1 MTPLGPVCAKK
12 CWEETSSNCCGT
24 ETQFL
29 VFLNSFLYFIV
40 AEEISTGVTGRCAVA
55 CAMRRAILKSYIRS
69 AGLLLLVFAPVS
81 SMQCLYAQTIS
92 PAPNVARPPLH
103 DKRASALD
111 LEVAGD
117 LAGVP
122 PGTTRY
128 LRREDLLALPQVSYT
143 VTDDANFKG
152 PTQVS
157 GVSLE
162 ELAQL
167 FSTDP
172 QADLVVAICDDLYR
186 AHYSR
191 SYITAHAP
199 LLALIINGEPP
210 DDWPKAVDSN
220 GISMGPYLI
229 SHPVFTSRSKVLS
242 QPEEPQIPW
251 GVIRLEFRNEE
262 KVFGVIAPRGPDAKE
277 PAVQDGYHI
286 AQQNCFRCHNMGEDG
301 GQKAGRPWLVLAT
314 WANASPE
321 YFAAYVR
328 DPKSKN
334 PRAQMPGN
342 SNYDDATSHALIS
355 YFRTFVAEGKQ

>member
-1 MTPLGPVCAKK
+1 MTPLGPMCAKK
-12 CWEETSSNCCGT
+12 CCEETSSNCRVT

-29 VFLNSFLYFIV
+29 VFLNSFLYFI
-40 AEEISTGVTGRCAVA
+40 ADGKISTGIDERCELA
-55 CAMRRAILKSYIRS
+55 CAMRQTIREAYIGK
-69 AGLLLLVFAPVS
+69 AGLFFLVLAFG
-81 SMQCLYAQTIS
+81 SMHYLYAQTKS
-92 PAPNVARPPLH
+92 PAANVSRVLLH
-103 DKRASALD
+103 EKRASVLD
-111 LEVAGD
+111 LGVSGD

-122 PGTTRY
+122 AGAIRY
-128 LRREDLLALPQVSYT
+128 LRREDLLSLPQVSYT

-162 ELAQL
+162 ELVQR
-167 FSTDP
+167 FSQHP
-172 QADLVVAICDDLYR
+172 QADLVVAICEDLYR

-199 LLALIINGEPP
+199 LLVLLIDGKDPQ
-210 DDWPKAVDSN
+210 DWPKYS
-220 GISMGPYLI
+220 GGQSMGPYLI

-251 GVIRLEFRNEE
+251 GVIRLEFRNEK
-262 KVFGVIAPRGPDAKE
+262 KVFGAIAPPGPNAEE

-286 AQQNCFRCHNMGEDG
+286 AQQNCFRCHNMGAEG
-301 GQKAGRPWLVLAT
+301 GEKAKRPWLVLTT
-314 WANASPE
+314 WATASPE
-321 YFAAYVR
+321 YFGGYVR

-342 SNYDDATSHALIS
+342 PDYDDATIRALIS
-355 YFRTFVAEGKQ
+355 YFRSFGSEGKP

>member
-1 MTPLGPVCAKK
+1 
-12 CWEETSSNCCGT
+12 
-24 ETQFL
+24 
-29 VFLNSFLYFIV
+29 
-40 AEEISTGVTGRCAVA
+40 
-55 CAMRRAILKSYIRS
+55 MRQAILKPYIGS
-69 AGLLLLVFAPVS
+69 LGLLFLVLPFANSTDSFCVQTKSPV
-81 SMQCLYAQTIS
+81 
-92 PAPNVARPPLH
+92 PNLAIPQLH
-103 DKRASALD
+103 EKRASALD

-117 LAGVP
+117 LPGVA
-122 PGTTRY
+122 PGTSRY

-152 PTQVS
+152 PRQVR

-167 FSTDP
+167 FSTNP

-191 SYITAHAP
+191 AYITAHAP
-199 LLALIINGEPP
+199 LLVLLINGKPP
-210 DDWPKAVDSN
+210 DDWPKAVDGHN
-220 GISMGPYLI
+220 MSMGPYLI

-251 GVIRLEFRNEE
+251 GVLRLEFRNEE
-262 KVFGVIAPRGPDAKE
+262 KVFGAIAPLGPNAKE

-286 AQQNCFRCHNMGEDG
+286 AQQNCFRCHNMGEAG
-301 GQKAGRPWLVLAT
+301 GQKAGRPWAVLAI

-321 YFAAYVR
+321 YFGAYVR

-342 SNYDDATSHALIS
+342 PNYDDATIHALIS
-355 YFRTFVAEGKQ
+355 YFRTFVAEGKL